1 MASRFSISAVFNGV
15 DNISKPVS
23 RMGRA
28 IDKFT
33 SNARRKIRRL
43 GSAFKGLG
51 KIASRA
57 TKTVAIVGIGAISL
71 ALVDAGRNAV
81 AFEQT
86 MVNAAAKFGPEIQ
99 KGTEQFKLLAEAARK
114 TGKATEF
121 TAVQSAQALNF
132 LAMAGFNAE
141 QSIAALPGVVDLAT
155 AAQIDLATATDIA
168 TDTLGALGLAT
179 KDPIQL
185 SKNLA
190 RVNDVLAKTTTT
202 ANTNMEQMFEAI
214 TESGP
219 IATSAGASIE
229 TLSSLIGILANS
241 GIKGGKAGTTL
252 KNVFV
257 RLAAQTPKAAKTL
270 RRLGIQTRDA
280 AGNLRDMPTIL
291 GELEKSLSGLG
302 TADKAKVL
310 DNIFGKIPI
319 AGVNVLLKA
328 GAKEIN
334 NYRKQLLGAEG
345 ASKQMAGTM
354 RDTLMGSINS
364 LTSSFEGLGITIF
377 SLEDNAFGKIIETAT
392 EMIRTFDAAILKNQ
406 ELGKGIVS
414 DIIDTVTG
422 AIGIIGILIGS
433 FLAMKIAVLAT
444 QAVIFTFKAAIFAFQ
459 AVLVIL
465 KGVIFALEI
474 AQFAWNLAMLLNPI
488 GAIIGLITLLVAGGA
503 ALIIFW
509 DPISDFFIGIWDD
522 ISNAFSGGVDFVMG
536 LLKPFQLAIS
546 GIGGL
551 FEKFGIVFGKDG
563 EQETITKDKQG
574 GNDVQVVSPAERVS
588 RSIEERVTDSRST
601 LTIKDESGRA
611 ELEQGKGNNGV
622 KLQLVSSGGF

>member
-1 MASRFSISAVFNGV
+1 MGNA
-15 DNISKPVS
+15 ISK
-23 RMGRA
+23 
-28 IDKFT
+28 FT
-33 SNARRKIRRL
+33 RNAQRKIRRL

-114 TGKATEF
+114 TGKETEF

-155 AAQIDLATATDIA
+155 AANIDLAAATDIA

-241 GIKGGKAGTTL
+241 GIKGSNAGTTL

-291 GELEKSLSGLG
+291 GELDKSLSGLG

-334 NYRKQLLGAEG
+334 NYRKQLLGAKG
-345 ASKQMAGTM
+345 ASKQMADTM
-354 RDTLMGSINS
+354 RDTLMGSILS
-364 LTSSFEGLGITIF
+364 LTSAFEGLGITIF
-377 SLEDNAFGKIIETAT
+377 SLEGNVFGKMIETAT
-392 EMIRTFDAAILKNQ
+392 EMLRAFDAIILKNQ

-414 DIIDTVTG
+414 DIIDTVIG

-433 FLAMKIAVLAT
+433 FLAFNTVVIIVKTA
-444 QAVIFTFKAAIFAFQ
+444 IFTFKAAVFAITV
-459 AVLVIL
+459 AVKAWDIAVRAFTVAQWLFNI
-465 KGVIFALEI
+465 ALN
-474 AQFAWNLAMLLNPI
+474 ANPI
-488 GAIIGLITLLVAGGA
+488 GALVVGIGLLIAAGA

-509 DPISDFFIGIWDD
+509 DPISDFFIGIWDS
-522 ISNAFSGGVDFVMG
+522 ISNAFSTGVDFVMG

-551 FEKFGIVFGKDG
+551 FEKFGIVIG
-563 EQETITKDKQG
+563 EKESAESAESFRLPTAEELQIVTPQQKITK
-574 GNDVQVVSPAERVS
+574 
-588 RSIEERVTDSRST
+588 SIEERVTDSQST